1 MSVVTY
7 SECIGN
13 SARCDVIRIQVPFE
27 LYAQQIRRQ
36 RFREY
41 AAMRQATARIAPWKV
56 HQGIERIQD
65 RRQARERTDI
75 TNEYPPLLSQHSSVL
90 GKLFGLTND
99 RQAQRAYPRV
109 VRRCLD
115 HTLRQG
121 GYVGFDQCDVRP
133 TIVRNPSMSPL

>member
-1 MSVVTY
+1 
-7 SECIGN
+7 
-13 SARCDVIRIQVPFE
+13 
-27 LYAQQIRRQ
+27 
-36 RFREY
+36 
-41 AAMRQATARIAPWKV
+41 MRQAAARIAPWKV
-56 HQGIERIQD
+56 HQGIERIQV
-65 RRQARERTDI
+65 RLQARERTDI
-75 TNEYPPLLSQHSSVL
+75 TNDYPSPSSHSILQCLESF
-90 GKLFGLTND
+90 FGLTND